1 MNDLL
6 DLDLRPWKSFDNV
19 SNVADQQFEHLSDN
33 LEVERTCTILNLIIA
48 ATALLSLKKKINI
61 DTILF

>member
-19 SNVADQQFEHLSDN
+19 SNVADGQQFEHVSDN

-48 ATALLSLKKKINI
+48 ATALLSL
-61 DTILF
+61 

>member
-19 SNVADQQFEHLSDN
+19 SNVTDQQLGHISDN
-33 LEVERTCTILNLIIA
+33 LEVI
-48 ATALLSLKKKINI
+48 KKKDSPLLKQSYNH
-61 DTILF
+61 DSYRLNQY